1 MNSKIDDFNNKYSGI
16 IFGISLFII
25 IIFLMYFSIINKEKK
40 LNCVIPNQIVN
51 NSNNYS
57 YELTFTSDLEMIKL
71 NVKRYNQ
78 KYLIETEKDGVRNS
92 YYLNYLNV
100 YEKASNGEYIKYRN
114 DYIIEN
120 VDNNLL
126 LLDYINALSLES
138 TLSNNEEQTCYINR
152 KKEITI
158 CINLDDSITL
168 KAPNY
173 NINYNIKEIGT
184 VKDFNVKESGDNN

>member
-78 KYLIETEKDGVRNS
+78 KYLIETENNGVRNS

-126 LLDYINALSLES
+126 LLDYVNALSLES